1 MTQIIITSD
10 NSARILKD
18 GRVLTIVP
26 LTVLSAIGDAD
37 IDAAVQRAQECKG
50 CAVTVPSFARVPRP
64 RHSMPATKIIF

>member
-1 MTQIIITSD
+1 MTQIVIKSD
-10 NSARILKD
+10 NSARVLKN

-37 IDAAVQRAQECKG
+37 IDAALARAQECKG

-64 RHSMPATKIIF
+64 RHSVQATKIIF